1 MNSYLKRTKIKPN
14 VDFPNDKQ
22 IPIMLAYS
30 NRSFGN
36 FKVRLIRFIPT
47 IYSRLDFKRMSNMLL
62 CSSTCY
68 LFLVDFNDGMRAD
81 VCSLFWIKA
90 AAKVHL
96 ETKGNQNRRE
106 NGIITR
112 VTLKI
117 KDHKFHQSTK
127 ASLHSKTLY
136 NYATIM

>member
-62 CSSTCY
+62 WSSTCY

-81 VCSLFWIKA
+81 VCSLF
-90 AAKVHL
+90 
-96 ETKGNQNRRE
+96 
-106 NGIITR
+106 
-112 VTLKI
+112 
-117 KDHKFHQSTK
+117 
-127 ASLHSKTLY
+127 
-136 NYATIM
+136 